1 MSRAVHPV
9 RIGCSG
15 WAYRDWRPLLYPP
28 GLAQRD
34 WLGTYARAFD
44 TVEVNTSF
52 YRLVPEGA
60 AERWAQVTPPGFL
73 FAVKGSRYLTH
84 VRRLR
89 AGEEGLARFGA
100 RIAPLA
106 AAGKL
111 GPLLWQLPPDF
122 ARDDDRLAGFLALLP
137 PGRHALEVRH
147 PSWWAD
153 GVLELLRAHG
163 VALVLADRA
172 GPLFDALVRTAPWS
186 FVRLHAGAEG
196 GDGAYGP
203 GELRAWAARLRELAA
218 DGPVFAYLNNDWRGH
233 AVRDARALRRL
244 LYPAAP

>member
-1 MSRAVHPV
+1 MDSV

-15 WAYRDWRPLLYPP
+15 WAYRDWRGVLYPE

-34 WLGTYARAFD
+34 WLAAYAGRFD
-44 TVEVNTSF
+44 TVEVNASF

-60 AERWAQVTPPGFL
+60 AERWAEVTPPGFL

-111 GPLLWQLPPDF
+111 GPLLWQLPP
-122 ARDDDRLAGFLALLP
+122 
-137 PGRHALEVRH
+137 GRHALEVRH
-147 PSWWAD
+147 PSWWAEE
-153 GVLELLRAHG
+153 VLALLRAHG

-172 GPLFDALVRTAPWS
+172 GPLFAELVTTAPWS

-203 GELRAWAARLRELAA
+203 GELRAWAGRLRELAA
-218 DGPVFAYLNNDWRGH
+218 RGPVFAYLNNDWRGH
-233 AVRDARALRRL
+233 AVRDARALRGL
-244 LYPAAP
+244 LYPAAR